1 MVISIKQQGW
11 ELGKIEFKQKQ
22 ITRFQV
28 SNVITQKR
36 NKELIQLIFEGNILT
51 IHPQSKDREKKKE
64 KKKTERCTNK
74 SQALSMFFAGR
85 IKNVAILK
93 LFCVYCR
100 TEQKHKYFYLGEGFS
115 IITM

>member
-1 MVISIKQQGW
+1 M
-11 ELGKIEFKQKQ
+11 GKIEFKQKQ

-64 KKKTERCTNK
+64 RKKNK
-74 SQALSMFFAGR
+74 DREMYKQISSSQY
-85 IKNVAILK
+85 V
-93 LFCVYCR
+93 FCW
-100 TEQKHKYFYLGEGFS
+100 
-115 IITM
+115 

>member
-36 NKELIQLIFEGNILT
+36 NKELIQLIFEGNFLT
-51 IHPQSKDREKKKE
+51 IHPQYKDREKKKRE
-64 KKKTERCTNK
+64 KKDREMYKQISS
-74 SQALSMFFAGR
+74 SQY
-85 IKNVAILK
+85 V
-93 LFCVYCR
+93 FCW
-100 TEQKHKYFYLGEGFS
+100 
-115 IITM
+115 

>member
-51 IHPQSKDREKKKE
+51 IHPQSKDREKKKR
-64 KKKTERCTNK
+64 KKRQRDVQTN
-74 SQALSMFFAGR
+74 
-85 IKNVAILK
+85 LK
-93 LFCVYCR
+93 LSVCFLLVELR
-100 TEQKHKYFYLGEGFS
+100 
-115 IITM
+115 M